1 MALNSDIE
9 RLFKANY
16 ELMLKLAVAALHDV
30 DTANDVVHSVFSS
43 LLASGLPDSAD
54 TAYLLRATRNR
65 ALNHIRN
72 LDARKRIA
80 ELYTLESE
88 SDADDAN
95 DEIPDHRQ
103 IAQMIEDSLTPQTAE
118 VVRLR
123 FYEGLRYSAISERLG
138 ISETAVYK
146 HLRRAIEILRPIMKE
161 KYGQN

>member
-30 DTANDVVHSVFSS
+30 DAANDVVHSVFSS
-43 LLASGLPDSAD
+43 LLASGVPDSAD

-65 ALNHIRN
+65 ALNHIRY

-103 IAQMIEDSLTPQTAE
+103 IAQMIEDSLT
-118 VVRLR
+118 
-123 FYEGLRYSAISERLG
+123 
-138 ISETAVYK
+138 
-146 HLRRAIEILRPIMKE
+146 
-161 KYGQN
+161 